1 MAKKKDSKKSYLTI
15 LLLLIGGYAVAKILS
30 KKKSSVRADNP
41 EIIPYSKNGST
52 VGGALRA
59 FATAFS
65 LALQYG
71 MPLHKGIQHFKG
83 CSFEPSGL
91 VLGNVAQGFRS
102 WQSRQPTA
110 CFAVAAAG

>member
-52 VGGALRA
+52 VYKYDLITPIYTFRKPIELKILEQDPNLPY
-59 FATAFS
+59 T
-65 LALQYG
+65 
-71 MPLHKGIQHFKG
+71 KV
-83 CSFEPSGL
+83 SFMANN
-91 VLGNVAQGFRS
+91 VLKTGWISDNNI
-102 WQSRQPTA
+102 TKL
-110 CFAVAAAG
+110 